1 MVIDPGNWI
10 QGYMWSSGGN
20 GGSYG
25 QTRGDWHWYWSQGNG
40 CMGIGASST
49 SSSYRL
55 YVSGAIYATG
65 NICAYSDV
73 RKKENI
79 KTIDNAL
86 DKVNKM
92 RGVYYNRTDDETKKK
107 QTGVIAQE
115 INEILPEVVTYAADV
130 DEYSVAYGNIVG
142 VLIEAIKEQQQ
153 QIDAL
158 KALLNK

>member
-1 MVIDPGNWI
+1 
-10 QGYMWSSGGN
+10 
-20 GGSYG
+20 
-25 QTRGDWHWYWSQGNG
+25 
-40 CMGIGASST
+40 MGIGSSTT
-49 SSSYRL
+49 SSSYVV
-55 YVSGAIYATG
+55 YANGAIYATG

-79 KTIDNAL
+79 ETIDNAL

-92 RGVYYNRTDDETKKK
+92 RGVYYNRIDDENKKK

-115 INEILPEVVTYAADV
+115 MEQVLPEVVNYASDV

-142 VLIEAIKEQQQ
+142 VLIEAIKEQQL
-153 QIDAL
+153 QIDEL